1 MKDLPHPPW
10 AQQIQWWHPLTQQQL
25 WKIPHSNQP
34 FRCRKCTVESCQSLS
49 GLILPCSP
57 PGDTLGELECSPEQ
71 HMRSCSASGRT
82 ISHLLPPSLSI
93 PSHLY
98 YSGTLSS
105 VQSHQLHQTGSGS
118 GWYRACT
125 SPQAARGR
133 HFLPSVKATNTQL
146 EILWLSSSSLEHW
159 VLISIPGK
167 ILSGARICLNR
178 AQTNGIHF
186 GGTFCSHTK
195 FCFFISFQS
204 FQYPPFPSPGSVPSV
219 LPKSPECP
227 QGSSSSSTGTWAPQP
242 QVTECSNFKIVVV
255 TSFVGQ
261 Y

>member
-71 HMRSCSASGRT
+71 HMRSCLASGRT

-125 SPQAARGR
+125 RPPGCKREAFSPLCESNKYSARDSLAFLIISGALGADLHPR
-133 HFLPSVKATNTQL
+133 QDPIRSQDLPEQSSDKWNPLWWHILFPHQVLFLHFLPELSVSTFPQP
-146 EILWLSSSSLEHW
+146 WLSPL
-159 VLISIPGK
+159 
-167 ILSGARICLNR
+167 C
-178 AQTNGIHF
+178 
-186 GGTFCSHTK
+186 
-195 FCFFISFQS
+195 
-204 FQYPPFPSPGSVPSV
+204 
-219 LPKSPECP
+219 
-227 QGSSSSSTGTWAPQP
+227 APQVP
-242 QVTECSNFKIVVV
+242 
-255 TSFVGQ
+255 
-261 Y
+261 